1 MGLSVGRSIVGNMGS
16 DTMKK
21 LCDVGNAPNALERF
35 ARTIVQNYC
44 FLEKRLD
51 GIDEWMYEMSERKQT
66 DPFHLLNEA
75 MAKYLS
81 GDCSREASASPLAIP
96 RGITTRGSRSARL
109 APLVHPLRRVAA
121 GHKRRGHESRDI

>member
-21 LCDVGNAPNALERF
+21 LC
-35 ARTIVQNYC
+35 

-51 GIDEWMYEMSERKQT
+51 GIDEWMYEMSARKQI

-81 GDCSREASASPLAIP
+81 GDCSRECAEHLASASPLAIAKGDYHTRSPIGSP
-96 RGITTRGSRSARL
+96 RTPRVSTTA
-109 APLVHPLRRVAA
+109 
-121 GHKRRGHESRDI
+121 RRGWAQAPRA